1 MNKKLKFKG
10 SMKQFMRW
18 PLYLTILL
26 IWLDIL
32 IFMVSVKAGILATL
46 GIVVYIVAALLLT
59 RFHRPLILNDLIA
72 FANQY
77 ESLEKRL
84 LDDLAL
90 PYAIMD
96 TNGRMI
102 WSNKVFA
109 ELTGKEQLYNKH
121 ITTIFPEI
129 TPDKLP
135 VPEKQEITEMSTNFG
150 DRIYRVSMQLVTM
163 KDVVNEA
170 RILENVDADINL
182 VAMFF
187 YDETEL
193 QEYIQKNEDDK
204 LVVALAYLDNYEEAL
219 EGVEEVRR
227 SLLIALIDRKITK
240 YFSNFD
246 GLVRKLERDKYFLI
260 MRQSSLEA
268 LKEQRFHILDEVKTV
283 NIGNEM
289 AVTLSIG
296 IGLNGANYLQNYEYC
311 RIAIEMALGRGG
323 DQVVIKN
330 GDSIAYFGGKSQQV
344 EKNTRVK
351 ARVKAQALKE
361 FMSTKDRVVVMGHK
375 ITDVDALGAAI
386 GIYRAGKTLG
396 KPVHIVV
403 NDPTTSIRPLMA
415 GYINNPDYEPS
426 MFVDCAQA
434 KDLVDNNTVVVVV
447 DTNKPSYTECQD
459 LLYLTR
465 TIVVLDHHRRGS
477 EVIQNA
483 VLSYVEPY
491 ASSTCEMVAE
501 ILQYFDEDLRLRS
514 LEADCL
520 YAGMVIDTNNFTT
533 RSGVRTFEAAAY
545 LRRNGADITRVR
557 KMLRDN
563 IDAYKARAEVVR
575 TAQIYRN
582 CFAIGRCP
590 SEGLE
595 SPTVVGAQAANEL
608 LNIAGVKAS
617 FVLTPYN
624 NEVYVSAR
632 AIDEVN
638 VQVMME
644 RMGGGGHLNIA
655 GAQVKATE
663 DDQRYYRSVIPGR
676 RIQRMKVIL
685 LEDVKAL
692 GKRGEIV
699 NVSDGYARNMILP
712 KKLGLEATPKN
723 LNDLKLQKAN
733 EEKVA
738 QENLEAARA
747 FAKNLE
753 DKEVILTLKV
763 GEGGRT
769 FGSVSTKE
777 ISEAAKKQLNL
788 DIEKKKLVL
797 PNPIRNLGVTNVPVK
812 LHPKVTGSLKVWV
825 KEEA

>member
-32 IFMVSVKAGILATL
+32 IFMISVKAGILATL

-187 YDETEL
+187 YDET
-193 QEYIQKNEDDK
+193 
-204 LVVALAYLDNYEEAL
+204 
-219 EGVEEVRR
+219 
-227 SLLIALIDRKITK
+227 
-240 YFSNFD
+240 
-246 GLVRKLERDKYFLI
+246 
-260 MRQSSLEA
+260 A

-415 GYINNPDYEPS
+415 GYINNPDYEPT

-459 LLYLTR
+459 LLYMTK
-465 TIVVLDHHRRGS
+465 TIVVLDHHRQS
-477 EVIQNA
+477 KDIIQNA
-483 VLSYVEPY
+483 VLSYIEPY
-491 ASSTCEMVAE
+491 ASSACEMVAE
-501 ILQYFDEDLRLRS
+501 ILQYFADGIRIRNI
-514 LEADCL
+514 EADSL
-520 YAGMVIDTNNFTT
+520 YAGIMIDTNNFLTKT
-533 RSGVRTFEAAAY
+533 GVRTFEAAAF
-545 LRRNGADITRVR
+545 LRRCGADVTRVR
-557 KMLRDN
+557 KMFREHVED
-563 IDAYKARAEVVR
+563 YRAKGE
-575 TAQIYRN
+575 AIRN
-582 CFAIGRCP
+582 AELFREHFAISVCP
-590 SEGLE
+590 SEGLD

-608 LNIAGVKAS
+608 LNIIGVKAS
-617 FVLTPYN
+617 FVLTDYRN
-624 NEVYVSAR
+624 TIYISAR
-632 AIDEVN
+632 SIDEIN
-638 VQVMME
+638 VQIVME
-644 RMGGGGHLNIA
+644 RLGGGGHLNIA
-655 GAQVKATE
+655 GAQLEHYSITE
-663 DDQRYYRSVIPGR
+663 A
-676 RIQRMKVIL
+676 K
-685 LEDVKAL
+685 DV
-692 GKRGEIV
+692 
-699 NVSDGYARNMILP
+699 
-712 KKLGLEATPKN
+712 
-723 LNDLKLQKAN
+723 LKQTLQKM
-733 EEKVA
+733 
-738 QENLEAARA
+738 L
-747 FAKNLE
+747 
-753 DKEVILTLKV
+753 D
-763 GEGGRT
+763 EG
-769 FGSVSTKE
+769 
-777 ISEAAKKQLNL
+777 
-788 DIEKKKLVL
+788 DI
-797 PNPIRNLGVTNVPVK
+797 
-812 LHPKVTGSLKVWV
+812 
-825 KEEA
+825 